1 MLPTEKINHYNI
13 SLTSIL
19 KMWKHEQQWYEGFM
33 SLTGCDVI
41 SDLQDFHWDQ
51 WNFITSKTN
60 KYLFLFLYPSQ
71 IIFSHWR
78 KGKGGFL
85 LTLNVIQVLYAWGKK
100 EGWNQIKLH
109 TIKSENESALVLQF
123 YSQHIAWDMH
133 TVQGHSADWFAVS
146 YVWRQD
152 ISAVFY

>member
-1 MLPTEKINHYNI
+1 MNSNGMKALCHLLDVMWLVIYKISIEI
-13 SLTSIL
+13 SGIL
-19 KMWKHEQQWYEGFM
+19 LLAKQ
-33 SLTGCDVI
+33 I
-41 SDLQDFHWDQ
+41 
-51 WNFITSKTN
+51 N